1 MDRSLQIL
9 PLMSRIL
16 QTTVLVLA
24 LLALGAQPAAAGSGG
39 SRGPRLRQVTVKG
52 KPYYATYR
60 VCSARRS
67 QSLMDSSNKAR
78 WSSSNN
84 VWQYGS
90 GFYLFGNLKDAKK
103 FIRCSR
109 DGMSHL
115 LIKDPR
121 TQVKARETILEVLIP
136 KERYDRAAKAEVK
149 RSLDWATDSSHPRY
163 QQREQLRRDSTI
175 LFGRWQEDPKLPF
188 AAYKPMVGTS
198 QLAVVKTGPD
208 SLLNSAL
215 VRMVSPGPEASA
227 KMANRPRPRKTRAP
241 PFRPAP
247 GLAGTA
253 RIKAIVAHNR
263 GQHTELHNVLA
274 GPTNRHQGR
283 KALDY
288 LINKFPTARAYLP
301 RESGTWEGFTVKG
314 HTLRAYNVLGSQ
326 LRHVD
331 LKGIARSYPGVDVQ
345 RTLKLALL
353 LHDVGK
359 PVAIDRARAMVDQTL
374 AAGKS
379 LEALDRGKLKH
390 HARYSS
396 SIMTRIMW
404 QLGSNTNEIRLARA
418 LVSCDALGHLA
429 QGKTNMTGAR
439 DQLKK
444 HAARA
449 RMKPADYFK
458 LQSLFY
464 TADAGSYRY
473 LRRTVF
479 QRSKDGRMKPN
490 DVNYQMLEM
499 QLN

>member
-1 MDRSLQIL
+1 MQLL
-9 PLMSRIL
+9 PLMTKTL
-16 QTTVLVLA
+16 QTTILFIA
-24 LLALGAQPAAAGSGG
+24 LLTLGGQPAVARVSGP
-39 SRGPRLRQVTVKG
+39 SAPRLKQVAVKG

-60 VCSARRS
+60 VCSARRG
-67 QSLMDSSNKAR
+67 QSLMDSSNKHR
-78 WSSSNN
+78 WSPSNS

-103 FIRCSR
+103 FISCSR
-109 DGMSHL
+109 SGMSHL
-115 LIKDPR
+115 LVKNPR
-121 TQVKARETILEVLIP
+121 TPIKARETILEVLIP

-149 RSLDWATDSSHPRY
+149 RGLDWATDSSHPKY
-163 QQREQLRRDSTI
+163 QQREQLRRDNTI
-175 LFGRWQEDPKLPF
+175 LFGRWQEDPTLPF

-198 QLAVVKTGPD
+198 QLAVIKTGAD

-215 VRMVSPGPEASA
+215 VCMVSPGPDASA
-227 KMANRPRPRKTRAP
+227 KMARTARPRKSRAP
-241 PFRPAP
+241 PFKPDRSLPRPAQ
-247 GLAGTA
+247 
-253 RIKAIVAHNR
+253 IKAIVAHNR
-263 GQHTELHNVLA
+263 SQHTELHRALA
-274 GPTNRHQGR
+274 GPTDRHQGK

-288 LINKFPTARAYLP
+288 LIKKFPTARAYLP
-301 RESGTWEGFTVKG
+301 RETGTWEGFTVKG

-326 LRHVD
+326 MRHVD
-331 LKGIARSYPGVDVQ
+331 LKGMARSYPGVDLQ

-353 LHDVGK
+353 LHDLGK
-359 PVAIDRARAMVDQTL
+359 PVAIDRARGLIDQTL

-379 LEALDRGKLKH
+379 LDTLDRGKLKH

-404 QLGSNTNEIRLARA
+404 QLGSNTDEIRLARA

-439 DQLKK
+439 DQIKK

-449 RMKPADYFK
+449 KMKPADYFK

-464 TADAGSYRY
+464 TADAGSYRS
-473 LRRTVF
+473 LRRSVF
-479 QRSKDGRMKPN
+479 ERSKEGRMKPN
-490 DVNYQMLEM
+490 DISYQMLEM

>member
-1 MDRSLQIL
+1 
-9 PLMSRIL
+9 MSKAL
-16 QTTVLVLA
+16 QTTVLFFA
-24 LLALGAQPAAAGSGG
+24 LLALGGQPAVARPGPSA
-39 SRGPRLRQVTVKG
+39 PRLKQVTVKG

-60 VCSARRS
+60 VCSARRG
-67 QSLMDSSNKAR
+67 QSLMDSSNKLR
-78 WSSSNN
+78 WSPSNS

-109 DGMSHL
+109 EGMSHL
-115 LIKDPR
+115 LIKNPR
-121 TQVKARETILEVLIP
+121 TPIKARETILEVLIP

-149 RSLDWATDSSHPRY
+149 RGLDWATDSSHPKY
-163 QQREQLRRDSTI
+163 QQREQLRRDNTI
-175 LFGRWQEDPKLPF
+175 LFGRWQEDPTLPF

-198 QLAVVKTGPD
+198 QLAVVKTGAD
-208 SLLNSAL
+208 SLLNSSL
-215 VRMVSPGPEASA
+215 VRMISPGPEASSN
-227 KMANRPRPRKTRAP
+227 KKLTPRPRKSRAP
-241 PFRPAP
+241 PFKPAR
-247 GLAGTA
+247 GLTGPA
-253 RIKAIVAHNR
+253 RIKAVVAHNR
-263 GQHTELHNVLA
+263 SQHTELHRVLA
-274 GPTNRHQGR
+274 GRTDRHQGK

-331 LKGIARSYPGVDVQ
+331 VKGIARSYPGVNVE

-359 PVAIDRARAMVDQTL
+359 PVAIDRARGLIDQTL
-374 AAGKS
+374 AAGRS

-396 SIMTRIMW
+396 SMMTRIMW

-418 LVSCDALGHLA
+418 LVSCDALGHLE
-429 QGKTNMTGAR
+429 QGKINMTGAR

-444 HAARA
+444 AAGRA

-473 LRRTVF
+473 LRRSIF
-479 QRSKDGRMKPN
+479 ERSKEGRMKPTSIG
-490 DVNYQMLEM
+490 YQMLEM